1 MQGVDQLIDGLPVV
15 TFRDVRQMGIACC
28 RGRTGMAEQGLNM
41 AETQATFKEV
51 GSPVSTSG

>member
-28 RGRTGMAEQGLNM
+28 CGRTGMAEQGLNM

-51 GSPVSTSG
+51 GSK